1 MVQVD
6 ALAVGAAMNPDYR
19 LYHPKWYRRRI
30 PIFWWLKKLA
40 YTKFILRELTSLAV
54 VYAVVLLLLQVVAL
68 SRGEAA
74 YTRFLEALARPGF
87 LAVHTLVL
95 VGLVFHTV
103 TWLNL
108 APRALVLRLRGK
120 KVPDRL
126 ILAGHYL
133 GWVAVTLLIVWG
145 LVGR

>member
-1 MVQVD
+1 
-6 ALAVGAAMNPDYR
+6 MNPDYR

-30 PIFWWLKKLA
+30 PIFWWLKKLS
-40 YTKFILRELTSLAV
+40 YMKFMLRELTSLAV
-54 VYAVVLLLLQVVAL
+54 VYTVVLLLLQLVAL

-74 YTRFLEALARPGF
+74 YTRFLDLLGRPGF
-87 LAVHTLVL
+87 LAIHTLVL
-95 VGLVFHTV
+95 LGLVFHTV

-108 APRALVLRLRGK
+108 APRALVLRLRGR

-133 GWVAVTLLIVWG
+133 GWMAVTLLIVWG

>member
-1 MVQVD
+1 
-6 ALAVGAAMNPDYR
+6 MNPDYR
-19 LYHPKWYRRRI
+19 LHHPKWYRPRM
-30 PIFWWLKKLA
+30 PIFWWLKKLP
-40 YTKFILRELTSLAV
+40 YTKFILREMTSLAV
-54 VYAVVLLLLQVVAL
+54 VYAVVLLLLQLVAL

-74 YTRFLEALARPGF
+74 YTRFLDVLRRPGL
-87 LAVHTLVL
+87 LAVHTVVL
-95 VGLVFHTV
+95 LGLVFHTV

-133 GWVAVTLLIVWG
+133 AWLAVTALIAWG

>member
-6 ALAVGAAMNPDYR
+6 AFALGTAMNPEYR
-19 LYHPKWYRRRI
+19 LYHPKWYRRRL
-30 PIFWWLKKLA
+30 PIFWWLQKLS

-54 VYAVVLLLLQVVAL
+54 VYAVVLLLLQLAAL

-74 YTRFLEALARPGF
+74 HTQFLDGLRHPGF
-87 LAVHTLVL
+87 LAIHALVL
-95 VGLVFHTV
+95 VGLVSHTV

-108 APRALVLRLRGK
+108 APRALVLRLRGSR
-120 KVPDRL
+120 VPDWL

-133 GWVAVTLLIVWG
+133 GWLAVTLVIVWG